1 MIKRRMD
8 AYYYGFYGTTSKH
21 VNKILGAVAC
31 AGKAYHHTDCWYDE
45 TQAYDDHTGN
55 CPTEWIQNAA
65 TEASDEITRLQEQL
79 QWQRFPDEEPDDGV
93 LVVVKSEQASW
104 LALTPTHLT
113 ELDEWFVVP
122 DTGEGDD

>member
-65 TEASDEITRLQEQL
+65 TEASDEISRLQ
-79 QWQRFPDEEPDDGV
+79 DERDGAV
-93 LVVVKSEQASW
+93 EFIKSQGW
-104 LALTPTHLT
+104 TYTYMPN
-113 ELDEWFVVP
+113 
-122 DTGEGDD
+122 TGQS